1 MMKQTLILLAFLI
14 LSCSTKAQQR
24 RYLDATFTS
33 CTIVID
39 GHDHEP
45 CWEETSWLTI
55 DQVWLGE
62 HPSADDFTGRFK
74 VLWDPDYLYLLAEIT
89 DDVLHDEYADPL
101 KNWWKDDCLE
111 VFVDEDNSG
120 GDHKH
125 NYNAFAYHISIYH
138 DVVDLGM
145 DGSPHLHNDFI
156 SSNHTSQGNVY
167 MWELRIPLY
176 TDVFSF
182 DSDAN
187 PTRNLIQG
195 DTIGLSV
202 AYCDNDGGLDRESFI
217 GSQEIAG
224 QDKNTSYKNADDF
237 GAVVLIST
245 EVKNPELMDH
255 KNQIRYTQ
263 QCIMF
268 DREDPVKQASIY
280 DLKGSLIMKKQNPG
294 SRLNITGLN
303 TGYYILHL
311 IGERRSISQ
320 KIVKE

>member
-1 MMKQTLILLAFLI
+1 MMKQTLILAFVL
-14 LSCSTKAQQR
+14 LTCGTKAQER
-24 RYLDATFTS
+24 RFLDATFAP

-39 GHDHEP
+39 GYDNEP
-45 CWEETSWLTI
+45 CWEETSWLAI

-62 HPSADDFTGRFK
+62 NPSANDFTGRFK

-89 DDVLHDEYADPL
+89 DDLLHDEYADPL

-120 GDHKH
+120 GDHKY

-138 DVVDLGM
+138 DIVDLGS
-145 DGSPHLHNDFI
+145 DGDPHLHNDYI
-156 SSNHTSQGNVY
+156 SSDHTSQGNVY
-167 MWELRIPLY
+167 TWEVRIPLY

-182 DSDAN
+182 DSDVN
-187 PTRNLIQG
+187 PTRNLTQG

-237 GAVVLIST
+237 GAVVLNNTKVNNQEILYL
-245 EVKNPELMDH
+245 KNAITFTREYILLNH
-255 KNQIRYTQ
+255 
-263 QCIMF
+263 
-268 DREDPVKQASIY
+268 EDPVKQAYIY
-280 DLKGSLIMKKQNPG
+280 DLKGTLIMQKQNPG
-294 SRLNITGLN
+294 TRLNIWL
-303 TGYYILHL
+303 
-311 IGERRSISQ
+311 
-320 KIVKE
+320 K